1 MVLMMMH
8 KNYKE
13 LAAAVLNQ
21 AIKDYKRGGSAT
33 RHEISMFLNSKNMS
47 KGRPTFPL
55 FCEILDV
62 EPESMSQRLKKKCDN
77 SAIYT
82 GNRLW

>member
-1 MVLMMMH
+1 MTMH
-8 KNYKE
+8 KSYKE
-13 LAAAVLNQ
+13 LAAAVLSQ
-21 AIKDYKRGGSAT
+21 AIRDYKRGGSVT
-33 RHEISMFLNSKNMS
+33 RSEISMFFNSKNIRR
-47 KGRPTFPL
+47 GRPTFPL

-62 EPESMSQRLKKKCDN
+62 EPESLSQRLKKICDN

>member
-21 AIKDYKRGGSAT
+21 AIQDYKRGGSAT

-62 EPESMSQRLKKKCDN
+62 EPESLSQRLKEKMRQSCDLH
-77 SAIYT
+77 
-82 GNRLW
+82 R